1 MGGERAPVPAL
12 AFRQG
17 AHRKTIN
24 VQTQERSGRFYEY
37 TGDELP
43 W

>member
-1 MGGERAPVPAL
+1 MGGERAPIPVSVSVKGL
-12 AFRQG
+12 IEL
-17 AHRKTIN
+17 IN
-24 VQTQERSGRFYEY
+24 EQTQERSGRFYEY